1 MTNEQ
6 IEITKKIQKDYI
18 ENEPTKFDELTA
30 LNKKVKRPAKIFSYI
45 FGTAGS
51 LVLGTG
57 MSLAMKVI
65 GASLSFAMPLG
76 IGIGLVGIT
85 AVSVNYFIY
94 KKILKNRQK
103 KYGDEIIKISS
114 ELLGK

>member
-1 MTNEQ
+1 MTNKQ
-6 IEITKKIQKDYI
+6 IELTKKIQKEYI

-30 LNKKVKRPAKIFSYI
+30 LNKKVKRPVKIFSYL
-45 FGTAGS
+45 FGAAGS

-65 GASLSFAMPLG
+65 GTGLSFGMPLG
-76 IGIGLVGIT
+76 IGIGVVGLT
-85 AVSVNYFIY
+85 VVSVNYFIY